1 MWKHLRH
8 QNILPLI
15 GVYTSEAYAFP
26 SAITMF
32 LERGSLRDVLR
43 SSTHASRSLDRV
55 EWVSFLHASA
65 PSAALMFDNQMVGV
79 ADALAYMHKHGI
91 IHGDITPVSAQTF
104 LFRTPSNGSR
114 AQKNVLV
121 DENGKA
127 RISGFTL
134 SRHLNENRT
143 HEHAFSLP
151 YASPQVL
158 QDERKH
164 QPDDVYSFACLCYT
178 VSTFNPG
185 RTVD

>member
-1 MWKHLRH
+1 MWKHLKH

-104 LFRTPSNGSR
+104 LFRTPSNGHALR
-114 AQKNVLV
+114 ATYLLMRM
-121 DENGKA
+121 G
-127 RISGFTL
+127 RLGFV
-134 SRHLNENRT
+134 
-143 HEHAFSLP
+143 ASL
-151 YASPQVL
+151 YQ
-158 QDERKH
+158 
-164 QPDDVYSFACLCYT
+164 
-178 VSTFNPG
+178 G
-185 RTVD
+185 I